1 MFNLGIR
8 KSQHDEIVSTLI
20 EENYLNEERYAVAF
34 AGGKWRMKHWGRVK
48 IKYELKQRQV
58 SDYSIKKAM
67 KQIEEEEYLLKLQK
81 IAEER
86 FASLKSEQWIVRKKK
101 TIDYLILRGFEHEF
115 INQVVAGF
123 KQ

>member
-1 MFNLGIR
+1 MIT
-8 KSQHDEIVSTLI
+8 VS
-20 EENYLNEERYAVAF
+20 
-34 AGGKWRMKHWGRVK
+34 
-48 IKYELKQRQV
+48 
-58 SDYSIKKAM
+58 KKAM

-86 FASLKSEQWIVRKKK
+86 YASLKSEQWIVRKKK